1 MFVGNLSFQTK
12 EAELAKEFEAAGK
25 VISANIITRGPRSLG
40 YGFVEME
47 NLPDAENAVKL
58 LSKKEI
64 NGRPINVEIAKP
76 RDETAQPEEKDAQA
90 SRGGFRGRGRGT
102 RGERGVARGTFRGGF
117 RGTRGGATTGF
128 VPRGTTARG
137 GFRGSRG
144 RGGAEGGRGGA
155 NANANTARPVEDRTP
170 SKTTLFVA
178 NLPFSLDDAGFS
190 KVLKDHNLT
199 FKAAHVVIKKNG
211 RSKGFGFIEFENEV
225 DQQKALNALNDKE
238 VEGRALVVK
247 VALTES
253 PRQEGGKQEEVQ
265 APAQAPAPATNTA
278 TPAPKQEKK

>member
-1 MFVGNLSFQTK
+1 MVRTKVFVGNLSFQTK

-76 RDETAQPEEKDAQA
+76 RDETAQPEEKDADA
-90 SRGGFRGRGRGT
+90 SRGGFRGRGRG
-102 RGERGVARGTFRGGF
+102 RGRGTFRGGF
-117 RGTRGGATTGF
+117 RGRGGPTTGF
-128 VPRGTTARG
+128 APRGTTTRG
-137 GFRGSRG
+137 GFRGGRG

-155 NANANTARPVEDRTP
+155 NANANANANNAKPAEDRTP

-211 RSKGFGFIEFENEV
+211 RSKGFGFIEFENEI

-253 PRQEGGKQEEVQ
+253 PRQEGGKQEEQ
-265 APAQAPAPATNTA
+265 APATNNA